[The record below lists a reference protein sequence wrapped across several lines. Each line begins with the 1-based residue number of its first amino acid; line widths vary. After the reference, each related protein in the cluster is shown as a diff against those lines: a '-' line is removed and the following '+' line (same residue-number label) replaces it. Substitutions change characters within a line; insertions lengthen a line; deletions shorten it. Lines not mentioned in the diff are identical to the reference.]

1 MATSEPRITSSK
13 LPGIPGHQVAKIEK
27 QIDDFLENFKRKSS
41 ILDRQTS
48 EEYREYLGVPH
59 VHHGYS
65 SSQGSTEDFTD
76 DCSPCTERSYHL
88 GNSFHKTHKRQ
99 FSNTTTTTTGTSD
112 SEWGPDYEDYGV
124 IKDKVVLSP
133 SRSILIQSS
142 ESKNNGK
149 GKNLIA
155 VWQVLH

>member
-48 EEYREYLGVPH
+48 EEYREYLGVPNLH
-59 VHHGYS
+59 QGYS

-76 DCSPCTERSYHL
+76 DYSPCNDRSYYL
-88 GNSFHKTHKRQ
+88 GNSSFHRTHKRQ

-112 SEWGPDYEDYGV
+112 SEWGPDYEDFGV
-124 IKDKVVLSP
+124 IKDKVVLFP

-142 ESKNNGK
+142 EYKVNGK
-149 GKNLIA
+149 NTG
-155 VWQVLH
+155 